1 MRIEDRL
8 TSLGLYLP
16 EPARV
21 PPDVVLD
28 FAWAR
33 VHGDRVYVSGHG
45 PQAADGSVIG
55 PFGRVGAEVTPEQAV
70 EAAKLATL
78 AVLGSV
84 KRAIGDLDRVA
95 AWLRVDGFVLAAP
108 GFDRTTNVVN
118 GCSRLL
124 VDLFGAEVGGH
135 ARTAMG
141 VAATPL
147 SCPVVIAAELVL
159 KA

>member
-1 MRIEDRL
+1 MVYDGRRSSSGAARGGTGRGSSDAPSHGRDRMRIEDRL

-16 EPARV
+16 EPAKV

-84 KRAIGDLDRVA
+84 
-95 AWLRVDGFVLAAP
+95 
-108 GFDRTTNVVN
+108 
-118 GCSRLL
+118 
-124 VDLFGAEVGGH
+124 
-135 ARTAMG
+135 
-141 VAATPL
+141 
-147 SCPVVIAAELVL
+147 
-159 KA
+159 